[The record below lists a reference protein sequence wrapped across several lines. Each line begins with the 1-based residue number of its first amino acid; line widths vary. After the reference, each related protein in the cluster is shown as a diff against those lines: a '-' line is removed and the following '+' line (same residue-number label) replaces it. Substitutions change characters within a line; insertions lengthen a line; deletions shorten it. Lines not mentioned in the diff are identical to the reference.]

1 MENEHKIIIV
11 MLAIIIYLVLDNC
24 NCKDTKVEGFKGDC
38 GPKPMHREGYRGDP
52 CPPFCPGHIN
62 TREGFRGDYPVAL
75 SAQHINTREGFRGDY
90 PVALSA
96 QHINTREDF
105 RNDPKIPHT
114 SFAQHINSTD
124 ISGGQFVRHHIRNNL
139 KNSMIN
145 HINNGN

>member
-11 MLAIIIYLVLDNC
+11 MLAVIIYLVLDNC

-62 TREGFRGDYPVAL
+62 TREGFRSDCGASYCADGF
-75 SAQHINTREGFRGDY
+75 AQHINTREGYRQEE
-90 PVALSA
+90 P
-96 QHINTREDF
+96 
-105 RNDPKIPHT
+105 PKGGFTDNP
-114 SFAQHINSTD
+114 QLPPLHINSTD